1 MKATRGQTKQR
12 VGGRTFQAK
21 ATAQC
26 KSLEAGVDRNAA
38 GVLGKGTGLTDQ
50 SKDGHLFLGK
60 NTKQK
65 IF

>member
-1 MKATRGQTKQR
+1 MHEEE
-12 VGGRTFQAK
+12 QAN
-21 ATAQC
+21 T
-26 KSLEAGVDRNAA
+26 A